1 MRDLRAVMLVEDGT
15 DLLDLGVYG
24 SLKGAVDGVSSGGSA
39 RSPRF
44 RDLSGKHRRNSPK
57 SIIARPVRKHVG
69 PFGRRGK
76 E

>member
-1 MRDLRAVMLVEDGT
+1 MRDLCAVILVEDGP

-24 SLKGAVDGVSSGGSA
+24 SLKGAVDG
-39 RSPRF
+39 
-44 RDLSGKHRRNSPK
+44 DLSGKHRRNSPK